1 MTATQEQLEK
11 DWEIIERF
19 DPKGSLHEFDDPVFT
34 QALDRFL
41 AWQRA
46 ETAEKERERARREIE
61 QELEA
66 EHQARFE
73 RFCAEAAAEL
83 EAHIQAGLEADK
95 RRQNAPPP
103 AITASGWPN
112 LYPWSMFFT
121 AFAIFAFFFLP
132 PEIGGKAVAFVIVW
146 WLFILPALVILTGF
160 NVWQPYPD
168 DPAPKA

>member
-1 MTATQEQLEK
+1 MTMTPNEK
-11 DWEIIERF
+11 REAWE
-19 DPKGSLHEFDDPVFT
+19 
-34 QALDRFL
+34 QALDEDWRK
-41 AWQRA
+41 AG
-46 ETAEKERERARREIE
+46 EKAGDDLDLQSEIFR
-61 QELEA
+61 QI
-66 EHQARFE
+66 RFE
-73 RFCAEAAAEL
+73 RFCAEAAARL
-83 EAHIQAGLEADK
+83 EADIQAGLEADK